1 MATFASSITQIKASN
16 IDLNDKIYLA
26 KSGDTIAYSLK
37 MSELIKNIRS
47 NIIPSIKDY
56 NYYTGNTQNIQQKFG
71 FSATD
76 TSQKFWDALANNVVH
91 GNASRIQYGDIVYM
105 PVTWNNVTVSLWQ
118 VVDINRYGN
127 DLIFRPYASA
137 SGGSGLSFGEIAYN
151 SSGSSTMGWSGSNIR
166 SMFNGYS
173 GISKIPAS
181 TPVKTAGLNK
191 AIAAACSGHL
201 RKISRNLAKYNN
213 GWNSLEKVI
222 DYAFLPTEKEILGTT
237 SYQMSS
243 EGGERFKLF
252 QLGHKGYYTSSYTW
266 TCSPRRGGTDD
277 FALVFN
283 DGNVGTDYAGN
294 TNYVCPCWCF
304 GIGN

>member
-1 MATFASSITQIKASN
+1 MASIADTITQIKASN
-16 IDLNDKIYLA
+16 IDLNDKIYLS

-37 MSELIKNIRS
+37 MSELIKNLKS
-47 NIIPSIKDY
+47 NIIPTLKDY

-105 PVTWNNVTVSLWQ
+105 PVTWNDVTVSLWQ
-118 VVDINRYGN
+118 VIDINRYGN

-137 SGGSGLSFGEIAYN
+137 SGGSGLSFGSYAHN

-166 SMFNGYS
+166 SLFNGDS
-173 GISKIPAS
+173 GISKIPAL

-191 AIAAACSGHL
+191 IINDACGGHL
-201 RKISRNLAKYNN
+201 RKISRNLAKYNS
-213 GWNSLEKVI
+213 GWNSLEEVV
-222 DYAFLPTEKEILGTT
+222 DYAFLPTEKEIAGST
-237 SYQMSS
+237 SYQYSL

-252 QLGHKGYYTSSYTW
+252 QLGHKGYYIGSYTW
-266 TCSPRRGGTDD
+266 TCSPGRSYAGS
-277 FALVFN
+277 FALV
-283 DGNVGTDYAGN
+283 GNNGGVSDTNASVAGS
-294 TNYVCPCWCF
+294 VCPCWCF
-304 GIGN
+304 GTGN